1 MPKIETLKFEQIEPY
16 EDIPIKYFDFYDFS
30 VPKKPKVL
38 SDEILAFEL
47 P

>member
-1 MPKIETLKFEQIEPY
+1 MPKIEILKFEPIEPY
-16 EDIPIKYFDFYDFS
+16 EDLPIKYFDYTDFG